1 MQTRDCGQFKG
12 RSPERRAGTQGF
24 TLLEVLVALSVMAM
38 AVTLVLQLF
47 STNLRSVAR
56 SGDVTSAAVRA
67 DSRIREIL
75 MEPLA
80 AETAWSEATDDG
92 YRMDVSV
99 REVLKDRTQN
109 LPVRMMEVVLV
120 IRWVDGIMEKRLE
133 LKTAKS
139 VDRAARAGE
148 V

>member
-1 MQTRDCGQFKG
+1 
-12 RSPERRAGTQGF
+12 
-24 TLLEVLVALSVMAM
+24 MAM
-38 AVTLVLQLF
+38 AVALVLQLF
-47 STNLRSVAR
+47 SVNLRSVVR

-80 AETAWSEATDDG
+80 AERVWSEATDDG

-99 REVLKDRTQN
+99 REVLKERTQN
-109 LPVRMMEVVLV
+109 LPVRMMEVVLI
-120 IRWVDGIMEKRLE
+120 IRWVDGMMEKRLE
-133 LKTAKS
+133 LKTAKM
-139 VDRAARAGE
+139 VDRTAQAGE

>member
-1 MQTRDCGQFKG
+1 MQTRDCSRRKG
-12 RSPERRAGTQGF
+12 RSPASDGETRGF

-38 AVTLVLQLF
+38 AVTPILQLF
-47 STNLRSVAR
+47 SANLRAVSR

-67 DSRIREIL
+67 DSRLREIL
-75 MEPLA
+75 AGPLA
-80 AETAWSEATDDG
+80 TERVWSEATDDG

-99 REVLKDRTQN
+99 REVLKERTQN
-109 LPVRMMEVVLV
+109 LPVRMMEVVLI

-139 VDRAARAGE
+139 IDRTALAGE
-148 V
+148 G

>member
-1 MQTRDCGQFKG
+1 MTTGDCSRRKG
-12 RSPERRAGTQGF
+12 RSAGKRAGMRGF

-47 STNLRSVAR
+47 STNLRSVVR

-75 MEPLA
+75 TEPLA
-80 AETAWSEATDDG
+80 AERVWSEATDDG

-99 REVLKDRTQN
+99 REVLKERTQN
-109 LPVRMMEVVLV
+109 LPVRMMEVVLI
-120 IRWVDGIMEKRLE
+120 IRWVDGMMEKRLE
-133 LKTAKS
+133 LKTAKM
-139 VDRAARAGE
+139 VDRTAQTGE

>member
-1 MQTRDCGQFKG
+1 
-12 RSPERRAGTQGF
+12 
-24 TLLEVLVALSVMAM
+24 MAM

-47 STNLRSVAR
+47 SANLRSVAR

>member
-1 MQTRDCGQFKG
+1 
-12 RSPERRAGTQGF
+12 
-24 TLLEVLVALSVMAM
+24 MAM

-80 AETAWSEATDDG
+80 GETAWSEATDDG

-139 VDRAARAGE
+139 VDRTAQAGE